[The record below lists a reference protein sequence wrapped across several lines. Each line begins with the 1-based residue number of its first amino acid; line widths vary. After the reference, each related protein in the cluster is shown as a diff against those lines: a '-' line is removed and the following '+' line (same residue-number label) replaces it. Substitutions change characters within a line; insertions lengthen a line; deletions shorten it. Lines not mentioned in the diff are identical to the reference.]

1 MQEPASTHSSLIF
14 ATHNNHKLEEVSQL
28 IGSGIKLLS
37 LTDMGIHD
45 EIEENGD
52 SFEENALIKSKFI
65 YKQTGKNCFSDDSGL
80 VIDSL
85 AGAPGIFSA
94 RYGGSRDMKKNLE
107 LVLHNM
113 VGQVIRTAHFICV
126 ICLMVGDEPVFFS
139 GKIEGVILNEP
150 MGHTGFGY
158 DPIFRPD
165 GYELSFAQMDAGIKN
180 TISHRA
186 LAMQALNTYLRNHY
200 LL

>member
-1 MQEPASTHSSLIF
+1 MQEPAPTHSSLIF

-37 LTDMGIHD
+37 LTDIGIHA
-45 EIEENGD
+45 EIVENGN

-65 YKQTGKNCFSDDSGL
+65 YEQTGKNCFSDDSGL
-80 VIDSL
+80 EIDSL

-94 RYGGSRDMKKNLE
+94 RYSGSRDMKENLE

-113 VGQVIRTAHFICV
+113 VGQVTRTARFICV
-126 ICLMVGDEPVFFS
+126 ICLIMGGEPVYFS

-150 MGHTGFGY
+150 MGDTGFGY
-158 DPIFRPD
+158 DPIFRPI
-165 GYELSFAQMDAGIKN
+165 GYALSFAEMDAGIKN
-180 TISHRA
+180 KISHRA
-186 LAMQALNTYLRNHY
+186 IAMQALNTYLKSQY